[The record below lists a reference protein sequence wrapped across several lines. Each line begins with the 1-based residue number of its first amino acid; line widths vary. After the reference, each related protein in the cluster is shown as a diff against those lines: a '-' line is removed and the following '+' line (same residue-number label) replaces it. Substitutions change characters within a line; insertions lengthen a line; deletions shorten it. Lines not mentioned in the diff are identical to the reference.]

1 MSLGGGRGG
10 RRLVSLRLLAIASI
24 ALGVGPSRAAAQGQD
39 GTPFERDVMVL
50 AEMLPGRF
58 DNINQSAFDE
68 RLQVPA
74 AQRHERRHAVI
85 SRVSLPAFGDRVFVR
100 QDYLADDPTHV
111 IGPWLYVLSADNTAR
126 AIRLRVHSLE
136 GPGFEKYRGAQGDAS
151 KLSGLTPSQAP
162 AVPGCDVLFDRNVG
176 QFTGRTEGRECSRD
190 VAPRGRATVALE
202 MQVSEA
208 GLWQQEILT
217 LPTGPITGAD
227 GAYRLSRARAFEC
240 YADIPGVSGGVN
252 TPFKRFS
259 PLALHDKGGS
269 VTFDATIEG
278 QARRVN
284 LMLRNVEWAV
294 NNETNTYTRNSLVMY
309 VTEMD
314 GAKPLRDG
322 YAWSEPRSE
331 RVGINLR
338 WILVNCY
345 TESRQ
350 SVKPTFN

>member
-1 MSLGGGRGG
+1 
-10 RRLVSLRLLAIASI
+10 
-24 ALGVGPSRAAAQGQD
+24 
-39 GTPFERDVMVL
+39 MVL

-58 DNINQSAFDE
+58 DNINQNAFDE
-68 RLQVPA
+68 RLKVPA
-74 AQRHERRHAVI
+74 DRRHERRHAVI

-100 QDYLADDPTHV
+100 QDYLADDPARV
-111 IGPWLYVLSADNTAR
+111 LGPWLYVLTADNQAR
-126 AIRLRVHSLE
+126 AIRLRIHPLD
-136 GPGFEKYRGAQGDAS
+136 GPGFEKYRGAQSDAS
-151 KLSGLTPSQAP
+151 KLLDLTPARAP
-162 AVPGCDVLFDRNVG
+162 AAAGCDVLFDRNAG
-176 QFTGRTEGRECSRD
+176 QFTGRTAGSDCSREIQGG
-190 VAPRGRATVALE
+190 GRATVATE
-202 MQVSEA
+202 IQVSDA
-208 GLWQQEILT
+208 SLWQHDVLT
-217 LPTGPITGAD
+217 LPTGSRTG
-227 GAYRLSRARAFEC
+227 GEGPYRLSRARAFEC

-252 TPFKRFS
+252 APFRRFS
-259 PLALHDKGGS
+259 SLQLHDKGGS

-294 NNETNTYTRNSLVMY
+294 NNETSTFTRNSLVMY

-314 GAKPLRDG
+314 GDKPLRDG

-350 SVKPTFN
+350 AAKPTFN